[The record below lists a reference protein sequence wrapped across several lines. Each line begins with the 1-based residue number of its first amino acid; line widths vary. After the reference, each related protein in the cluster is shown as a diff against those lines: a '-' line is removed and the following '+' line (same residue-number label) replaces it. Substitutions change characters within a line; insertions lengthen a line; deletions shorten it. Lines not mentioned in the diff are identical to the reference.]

1 MAGST
6 VSFVN
11 RRGGVVP
18 TLYLRYKY
26 TCVIPAL
33 YTHSD
38 VRPIYAYIFIT
49 KYRTRSSSNN

>member
-18 TLYLRYKY
+18 AFYLRY